1 MFVTQRVY
9 QCRLALFYLLV
20 GTLLG
25 EGLGDEVRAAVE
37 NAIAISARS
46 FVTKHIL

>member
-1 MFVTQRVY
+1 
-9 QCRLALFYLLV
+9 LV

-37 NAIAISARS
+37 NAIRDPGAQIE
-46 FVTKHIL
+46 TNIIL